1 MSKTISQIAALLGI
15 IAMAFGAYL
24 FLDTTFAKC
33 AEQKALERRLD
44 YDIESNRLYRM
55 RDQKREFYRDFPDT
69 TKAPMAVQRQ
79 MNELDQD
86 LDMQRE
92 KVKKLEGK

>member
-1 MSKTISQIAALLGI
+1 MLKQI
-15 IAMAFGAYL
+15 IAILTILGFAFGA
-24 FLDTTFAKC
+24 FLYIDARIGKC
-33 AEQKALERRLD
+33 AEKDQVKQVERRLD

-55 RDQKREFYRDFPDT
+55 RDQKREFSRDFPDT